1 MSGEKNHF
9 VVLNVFIFSSSGTET
24 DSCPQTKLP
33 IAVKKKTQKQTNKQK
48 SPMKDSH

>member
-1 MSGEKNHF
+1 MSGGKNHF

-33 IAVKKKTQKQTNKQK
+33 IAVKKKKTETNKQTNK
-48 SPMKDSH
+48 SLR